1 MARFPRIDRLCP
13 LGIDEQRRIAGH
25 CDRCGH
31 PVHALD
37 AMDDRAREALL
48 TSAAGPLC
56 VSYRLP
62 ARRLAAIALTLVA
75 GTAMADPPPL
85 TLAPQAPSA
94 EVSPAESATM
104 LPLDQIIMVGG
115 VDEPRSA
122 RWIDDSTLPELPM
135 VERSTTAE
143 SR

>member
-1 MARFPRIDRLCP
+1 
-13 LGIDEQRRIAGH
+13 
-25 CDRCGH
+25 
-31 PVHALD
+31 
-37 AMDDRAREALL
+37 
-48 TSAAGPLC
+48 
-56 VSYRLP
+56 
-62 ARRLAAIALTLVA
+62 
-75 GTAMADPPPL
+75 L

-94 EVSPAESATM
+94 EVSPVESATM

-143 SR
+143 GR